1 MAKKKSI
8 HYVNNK
14 EFLAA
19 MIEYKGQVAE
29 AAAAGK
35 ERPPVSHYVGECIM
49 KIAVH
54 LSHKPNFINY
64 TFKGRY

>member
-35 ERPPVSHYVGECIM
+35 ESPTSSTIHSR
-49 KIAVH
+49 K
-54 LSHKPNFINY
+54 K
-64 TFKGRY
+64 

>member
-29 AAAAGK
+29 AAANTSDD
-35 ERPPVSHYVGECIM
+35 EQI
-49 KIAVH
+49 
-54 LSHKPNFINY
+54 
-64 TFKGRY
+64 